1 MQRVPV
7 VSSNLV
13 SVGYDDERMILEIE
27 FKQNHVYQYKDV
39 PKFHFEAIME
49 PTQSKGRYLH
59 AHIKGVYAYEVM

>member
-13 SVGYDDERMILEIE
+13 SVGYDEDAKILEIE

-39 PKFHFEAIME
+39 PKNIHEGLMNADSHGIYFH
-49 PTQSKGRYLH
+49 RN
-59 AHIKGVYAYEVM
+59 IKDQFICDRQ